1 MKIFLIRHGESS
13 QNTKENYSVGLPDHK
28 VPLTE
33 KGIEQANKAGLFLVK
48 YVNEHNI
55 DLSNARLWVSP
66 YERTRRTAQ
75 EINKHLQIQDV
86 KEDITLIEQRYGL
99 FSDKEIELIKQL
111 YPAEF
116 AHYDNYYQNEGKFY
130 AVLPQGEAPFDVA
143 LRTKQFID
151 TIFRDDND
159 PLFVVS
165 HGTTIKTFILNWMH
179 YSPEWFAYDKTM
191 DNCAIRLITR
201 DDNTK
206 QSTEEYIYGG
216 PKLTLKKKD

>member
-165 HGTTIKTFILNWMH
+165 HGTTIRTIIMNWMH
-179 YSPEWFAYDKTM
+179 YSPEWYSHDKTM
-191 DNCAIRLITR
+191 DNCSIRLINR
-201 DDNTK
+201 EGKD
-206 QSTEEYIYGG
+206 STEEYIYNG